1 MHKNKKNRPRG
12 GFSERAK
19 LLILIGAA
27 AVLADTAVIAY
38 IWFARVG
45 EDAAWLAKNMPM
57 VAEHLLLTLFL
68 AIGGA
73 ILLDWASGKMK

>member
-27 AVLADTAVIAY
+27 SVLAETAAVAY

-45 EDAAWLAKNMPM
+45 EDAAWLAKNMPT
-57 VAEHLLLTLFL
+57 VAEHLLLALL
-68 AIGGA
+68 LSVGGA
-73 ILLDWASGKMK
+73 ILLDFAADKTK